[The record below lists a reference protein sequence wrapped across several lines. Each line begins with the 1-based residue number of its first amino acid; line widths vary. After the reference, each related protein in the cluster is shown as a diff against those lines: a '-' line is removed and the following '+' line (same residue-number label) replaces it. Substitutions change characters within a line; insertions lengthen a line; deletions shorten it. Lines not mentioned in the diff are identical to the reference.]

1 MVTFHSKYNGD
12 KSIPSL
18 CGVAFAP
25 IKTKFGGPAQVLPES
40 EEEDIIDE
48 AIGYFRVQCL
58 FKNFKV
64 EGPADL
70 LMIYMTC
77 FIQKC
82 LEVIVK
88 DQNDQSKATKAVL
101 ALAMQEVPGVSS
113 KGFFLGNLCTVV
125 KSEEGKLSQ
134 YMKQI
139 KQELSKRI
147 LNIIYNP
154 EWGTL
159 DMKFWLS
166 YSKKKFLNMTFN

>member
-1 MVTFHSKYNGD
+1 
-12 KSIPSL
+12 
-18 CGVAFAP
+18 
-25 IKTKFGGPAQVLPES
+25 
-40 EEEDIIDE
+40 
-48 AIGYFRVQCL
+48 
-58 FKNFKV
+58 
-64 EGPADL
+64 
-70 LMIYMTC
+70 MTC